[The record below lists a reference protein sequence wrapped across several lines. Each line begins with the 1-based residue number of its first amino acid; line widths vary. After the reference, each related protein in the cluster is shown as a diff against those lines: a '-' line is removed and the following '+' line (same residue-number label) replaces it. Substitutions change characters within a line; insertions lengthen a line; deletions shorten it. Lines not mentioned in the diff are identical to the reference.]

1 MKRIFLSFI
10 LFSIFACGMQVY
22 AAPLIDIPTVEETYK
37 IEDYTIPSFTQ
48 FLIAKET
55 AKADPTDANM
65 EALSQKI
72 AELKPYQCPY
82 DVVVNINGDPTSRM
96 AFAWY
101 TNDRMTDG
109 QVQLTPI
116 TDITTLAKAFDA
128 ATDVITVAATPTATK
143 KSRYAIGAS
152 GIPAATGVAQ
162 STKYKYTSHKA
173 IAENLT
179 PNTTYAYRVGTDG
192 YWSEVAYFTT
202 APKNEE
208 DASEEFTFIY
218 MTDSHI
224 LNQTYI
230 DDVNQTA
237 TAAVTNIPDAKFCV
251 FAGDHVETGTQG
263 NAEWEWER
271 WFEEAMRPVL
281 KQMPVVP
288 TDGNHDDSPNL
299 NYSYHFNTDN
309 QFKENAKVKPQF
321 DGITYS
327 FMYGDV
333 LFLVFSMQDY
343 WKGNPNMS
351 DLTCSYLTTDVGNW
365 FRNQVARHPEAKLR
379 VALVHKNIFS
389 GSGHQEDEETPLFR
403 ATMLPIMK
411 ECEIDLVMQGH
422 DHCYEVIGPVN
433 PDTKTPILDAITDR
447 EEVPT
452 NVSTSGYKG
461 GTYNVDEGS
470 LYFIGATCGTKRYY
484 PYTKAQMESYYSA
497 HQVENYF
504 DLFTGMFCQPGA
516 PSYTTFSVKDMTITV
531 NSYTADDQGN
541 STLFNTFKVVRTKE
555 HTPLTGWEEVRV
567 EQIPQTDAT
576 TKILYNG
583 QILLL
588 RGGVAYDVL
597 GRVVQ

>member
-1 MKRIFLSFI
+1 MSLTE
-10 LFSIFACGMQVY
+10 
-22 AAPLIDIPTVEETYK
+22 IDEKYK
-37 IEDYTIPSFTQ
+37 IEDYTIPSFTP
-48 FLIAKET
+48 FLVAKQM
-55 AKADPTDANM
+55 AKTDPTEANM
-65 EALSQKI
+65 QALYQAI
-72 AELKPYQCPY
+72 ADLKPYQSPY
-82 DVVVNINGDPTSRM
+82 DVVVNINGDPTTRM

-101 TNDRMTDG
+101 TNDRMMEG

-116 TDITTLAKAFDA
+116 TDLTTLSTVFDS
-128 ATDVITVAATPTATK
+128 ATDVITLAATSTATK
-143 KSRYAIGAS
+143 KSRYAIGLS
-152 GIPAATGVAQ
+152 GIPEATGVPM

-173 IAENLT
+173 IAENLS
-179 PNTTYAYRVGTDG
+179 PNTIYAYRVGTEG

-202 APKNEE
+202 APVNQE

-224 LNQTYI
+224 LDQSYI
-230 DDVNQTA
+230 DDVRQTA
-237 TAAVTNIPDAKFCV
+237 TAAVTHVPDAKFCV
-251 FAGDHVETGTQG
+251 FAGDHVETGGNG

-271 WFEEAMRPVL
+271 WFEEAMRPVI
-281 KQMPVVP
+281 KQMPIVP
-288 TDGNHDDSPNL
+288 TDGNHDDSSNQ
-299 NYSYHFNTDN
+299 NYSYHFNTN
-309 QFKENAKVKPQF
+309 NSFKENAQVKPQF

-351 DLTCSYLTTDVGNW
+351 DLTCSYLTNDVGNW

-452 NVSTSGYKG
+452 TTSASGYKG
-461 GTYNVDEGS
+461 GTYLVDDGS
-470 LYFIGATCGTKRYY
+470 LYFIGATCGSKKYY
-484 PYTKAQMESYYSA
+484 PYSKTQMEAYYPD

-516 PSYTTFSVKDMTITV
+516 PSYTTFSVKDKMITV
-531 NSYTADDQGN
+531 NSYTADEEGN
-541 STLFNTFKVVRTKE
+541 STLFNTFKVVREKE
-555 HTPLTGWEEVRV
+555 HTPLTGLEDIRV
-567 EQIPQTDAT
+567 DQLPTGNVT
-576 TKILYNG
+576 TKLLYNG
-583 QILLL
+583 QIILM
-588 RGGVAYDVL
+588 RNGVAYDVL
-597 GRVVQ
+597 GNIIE

>member
-1 MKRIFLSFI
+1 MSLTE
-10 LFSIFACGMQVY
+10 
-22 AAPLIDIPTVEETYK
+22 IDEKYK
-37 IEDYTIPSFTQ
+37 IEDYTIPSFTP
-48 FLIAKET
+48 FLVAKQT
-55 AKADPTDANM
+55 AKTDPTEANM
-65 EALSQKI
+65 QALYQAI
-72 AELKPYQCPY
+72 ADLKPYQSPY
-82 DVVVNINGDPTSRM
+82 DVVVNINGDPTTRM

-101 TNDRMTDG
+101 TNDRMMEG

-116 TDITTLAKAFDA
+116 TDLTTLSTVFDS
-128 ATDVITVAATPTATK
+128 ATDVITLAATSTATK
-143 KSRYAIGAS
+143 KSRYAIGLS
-152 GIPAATGVAQ
+152 GIPEATGVPM

-173 IAENLT
+173 IAENLS
-179 PNTTYAYRVGTDG
+179 PNTIYAYRVGTEG
-192 YWSEVAYFTT
+192 YWSEVAYFTK
-202 APKNEE
+202 AHLNQE

-224 LNQTYI
+224 LDQSYI
-230 DDVNQTA
+230 DDVRQTA
-237 TAAVTNIPDAKFCV
+237 TAAVTHVPDAKFCV
-251 FAGDHVETGTQG
+251 FAGDHVETGGNG

-271 WFEEAMRPVL
+271 WFEEAMRPVI
-281 KQMPVVP
+281 KQMPIVP
-288 TDGNHDDSPNL
+288 TDGNHDDSSNQ
-299 NYSYHFNTDN
+299 NYSYHFNTN
-309 QFKENAKVKPQF
+309 NSFKENAQVKPQF

-351 DLTCSYLTTDVGNW
+351 DLTCSYLTNDVGNW

-452 NVSTSGYKG
+452 TTSASGYKG
-461 GTYNVDEGS
+461 GTYLVDDGS
-470 LYFIGATCGTKRYY
+470 LYFIGATCGSKKYY
-484 PYTKAQMESYYSA
+484 PYSKTQMEAYYPD

-516 PSYTTFSVKDMTITV
+516 PSYTTFSVKDKMITV
-531 NSYTADDQGN
+531 NSYTADEEGN
-541 STLFNTFKVVRTKE
+541 STLFNTFKVVREKE
-555 HTPLTGWEEVRV
+555 HTPLTGLEDIRV
-567 EQIPQTDAT
+567 DQLPTGNVT
-576 TKILYNG
+576 TKLLYNG
-583 QILLL
+583 QIILM
-588 RGGVAYDVL
+588 RNGVAYDVL
-597 GRVVQ
+597 GNIIE